1 MEKNT
6 EKKAEQNLKNKP
18 EKKSENKVINKPKYS
33 NIKTILPYIKPYW
46 FRATVAAL
54 LSIPVGSMDAFIA
67 MALKPYMD
75 VVLIEKSVSNTTYIP
90 IMIVVFALLQGFLIY
105 SISYLNTWVGSKIT
119 NDVKSS
125 LFSKLMTFDAGFF
138 DKSTSGEV
146 LFRFNNDVDLACNGL
161 LTNARQFLT
170 RIVSTVSL
178 IVVLFYNSWQL
189 AIISVVVLVLA
200 LFPLTLVRKKLRELM
215 GRTVKSGSAVVTHY
229 NEAFS
234 GNRIVSSYNLSDY
247 LSQKFKKSLD
257 SVFSINI
264 KMVQRTGIISP
275 LMHFIVSLGIGGV
288 IWMGSYLIVNNEI
301 TPGNF
306 VSFLAALLMLYTPVK
321 SIGNNYNSIQMSML
335 AIERIN
341 QILKRVPLIINKEN
355 PIQLDK
361 IKNEIVYKNVG
372 FKYNPDRDVL
382 KNINIKVK
390 VGETVALVGN
400 SGGGKTT
407 FVNLLP
413 RFYDVNEGSISI
425 DGVDIRDID
434 LKSLR
439 ENIAIV
445 FQDNFLFAGTFRENI
460 VLNSPNVT
468 EDAIHKALKDACLYE
483 FVMSLEKGLDTEVG
497 ERGILLSGGQKQ
509 RLAIARAFLKDAA
522 IVILDEATSALDN
535 KSEAVVQQAIE
546 NLMKD
551 RTVFIIAHRL
561 STVQNADRILVIN
574 DGEVVEEGS
583 HKELLGL
590 SESIYS
596 SLYYT
601 QLKV

>member
-583 HKELLGL
+583 HKNLLDKQN
-590 SESIYS
+590 SIYS
-596 SLYYT
+596 SLYRT
-601 QLKV
+601 QLN